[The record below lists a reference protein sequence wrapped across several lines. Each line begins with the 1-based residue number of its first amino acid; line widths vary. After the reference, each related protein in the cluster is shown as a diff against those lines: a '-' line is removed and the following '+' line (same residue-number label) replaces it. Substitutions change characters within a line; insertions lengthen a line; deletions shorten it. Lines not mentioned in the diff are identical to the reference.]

1 MTVDD
6 CTSLRCDHHPRITTF
21 GQLCTEQRLL
31 NQIDDLFRRTCSN
44 QDFVERVVING
55 VQQILAIRLF
65 RITRGQLLD
74 DNFRRKNVTLVNKF
88 GCRNI
93 ANDLTIDLRI
103 IHPWFEYSQRMFR
116 SRSKE
121 ILSVS
126 TEYHVLS
133 GRKEVPF
140 DTVVCLIKV
149 DVIYLNLTLINFV
162 ERVVGSKDQRR
173 TIVLPAKVIEI
184 YDCINFSG
192 SKVCSLTTVN
202 VQNLNI
208 FNVNVL
214 KELRTELFCQENTR
228 SNYNNSRNIKSINS
242 INGVSDHAH
251 CLTATSRYN
260 DLSTIVFKHCVTCF
274 TLMGTELHN
283 LVSMNV

>member
-1 MTVDD
+1 MKKWESFALVAFNAMKGALPLWTNANSDIQRAMT
-6 CTSLRCDHHPRITTF
+6 
-21 GQLCTEQRLL
+21 RLL
-31 NQIDDLFRRTCSN
+31 YDQVFSSGDPNKTGYISSAAMSAKRKKNKTC
-44 QDFVERVVING
+44 
-55 VQQILAIRLF
+55 
-65 RITRGQLLD
+65 
-74 DNFRRKNVTLVNKF
+74 K
-88 GCRNI
+88 
-93 ANDLTIDLRI
+93 DLRI

-116 SRSKE
+116 SRSEE

-126 TEYHVLS
+126 TECHVFS

-251 CLTATSRYN
+251 CLTTTSGYN